1 MNTIELKILN
11 KNITIPQYKT
21 SGAAGIDLQAAIDN
35 TVTVFP
41 GTHELIPSGIAVSI
55 DNPEIA
61 GYLLSRSGFG
71 LKNVRLGNCTGLI
84 DSDYQGE
91 IGIILFNDS
100 DEPFEVKPMERI
112 AQLVFAPVLRPNFL
126 VVEEFSETSDR
137 GTGGFGSTGK

>member
-11 KNITIPQYKT
+11 KNITVPQYKT
-21 SGAAGIDLQAAIDN
+21 LGAAGIDLQAAIDSP
-35 TVTVFP
+35 VTVFP
-41 GTHELIPSGIAVSI
+41 GKHELIPSGIAVSI
-55 DNPEIA
+55 NNQEIA

-100 DEPFEVKPMERI
+100 DELFEVKPLERI

-126 VVEEFSETSDR
+126 VVDEFSETTDR

>member
-21 SGAAGIDLQAAIDN
+21 SGAAGIDLQAAIDS

-41 GTHELIPSGIAVSI
+41 GRHELIPSGIAVSI

-100 DEPFEVKPMERI
+100 DELFEVKPMERI

-126 VVEEFSETSDR
+126 VVDEFSETTDR